1 MRFSYKVAG
10 GLAIGAAAGGAALGL
25 GAAVAARE
33 FYRWWRL
40 EELAGEV
47 ALITGGSRGLGLAM
61 AEQFARQRSKLVI
74 CAREQHE
81 LELAKERLED
91 LGAEVLTVI
100 CDVSDRAQV
109 TQMIE
114 QAEERFGRVD
124 ILVNNAGIIT
134 VGPIESQTVEDFERS
149 MDTIFWGTVY
159 PTLAVLPQMLARR
172 SGRIVNITSI
182 GGRVSVPHLLPY
194 NCAKF
199 AAVGFSEG
207 LRAELKRESI
217 KVTTVVPGLM
227 RTGSYIQAEM
237 KGNMQAEYT
246 WFGVSSTLP
255 LLTISAERAAKRI
268 IAAVRRGQADL
279 VLTPQAKLA
288 AFAHGVAP
296 GMTADLLGLANYA
309 LPRAVGSKNDR
320 RQGKEIAAPVIDSP
334 VTALGKRA
342 VRRYQHREP
351 SKTAAPAEA

>member
-1 MRFSYKVAG
+1 MRFSYKLAG
-10 GLAIGAAAGGAALGL
+10 GLAVGAAAGGAALGL

-33 FYRWWRL
+33 LYRWWRL
-40 EELAGEV
+40 ADLTGEV

-61 AEQFARQRSKLVI
+61 AEQFAQQRCKLVI
-74 CAREQHE
+74 CARDQQE
-81 LELAKERLED
+81 LELAKERLEGLD
-91 LGAEVLTVI
+91 AEVLTVA

-109 TQMIE
+109 AEMIE
-114 QAEERFGRVD
+114 RAEQQFGRVD

-134 VGPIESQTVEDFERS
+134 VGPIESQTIEDFERS

-159 PTLAVLPQMLARR
+159 PTLAVLPAMLSRR
-172 SGRIVNITSI
+172 NGRIVNITSI

-207 LRAELKRESI
+207 LRAELKREHI
-217 KVTTVVPGLM
+217 RVTTVAPGLM

-246 WFGVSSTLP
+246 WFALSSALP
-255 LLTISAERAAKRI
+255 LMTISAQRAARKI
-268 IAAVRRGQADL
+268 VAAVRRGQADL

-288 AFAHGVAP
+288 ALAHGVAP
-296 GMTADLLGLANYA
+296 GLTADVLGFVNYA
-309 LPRAVGSKNDR
+309 LPRAQGANNER
-320 RQGKEIAAPVIDSP
+320 RQGQEINSPVVDSP
-334 VTALGKRA
+334 ITALGKKA
-342 VRRYQHREP
+342 VRQYQHREP
-351 SKTAAPAEA
+351 PMNAEPAEA